1 MFALALLVIRNYYYF
16 SIILVINYNKLF
28 LYSCL
33 LNFFHDCSFALIK
46 HKKNHNNSH
55 QAVLSDSPDQ
65 SLAGNTLAPKRTA
78 LPSPP
83 LPPPN
88 PLDLP

>member
-46 HKKNHNNSH
+46 HKKTTTIPIK
-55 QAVLSDSPDQ
+55 QFFV
-65 SLAGNTLAPKRTA
+65 TA
-78 LPSPP
+78 LIRG
-83 LPPPN
+83 
-88 PLDLP
+88 